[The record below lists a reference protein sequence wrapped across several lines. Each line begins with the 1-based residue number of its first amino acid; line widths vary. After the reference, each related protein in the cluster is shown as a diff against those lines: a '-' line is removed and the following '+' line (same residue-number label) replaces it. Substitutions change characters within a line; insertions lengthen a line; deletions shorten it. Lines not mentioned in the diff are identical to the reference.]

1 MSNKEEAIA
10 GEREA
15 FVTRAQG
22 FPRGVKERGGLITLH
37 CPRCEWDFYM
47 PIQPVYDLK
56 FVAALIGVR
65 PKTLVKFLMD
75 RKVEYPRRYRWYSH
89 QLRVRVLYAEEVQRI
104 QKHYIRRHFKVA
116 NSVAAEQRDQ
126 AGEEGKEGPSGSV

>member
-1 MSNKEEAIA
+1 MCDQREAIA
-10 GEREA
+10 EERDA
-15 FVTRAQG
+15 FVTRTKG
-22 FPRGVKERGGLITLH
+22 FPKGISERGGLTTLH

-65 PKTLVKFLMD
+65 PKTLVKFLID
-75 RKVEYPRRYRWYSH
+75 HKEEYPKRYRWYSH
-89 QLRVRVLYAEEVQRI
+89 QLRVRVLFAEEVQRI

-116 NSVAAEQRDQ
+116 NSVAAEQREQ
-126 AGEEGKEGPSGSV
+126 VSQEGKEGPSGSF